1 MWRGYGYG
9 MMGDWGTGWMF
20 FHGFFWL
27 LVLALVVVGIVLLVR
42 STGSDD
48 KREQASRRAR
58 GLEILEE
65 RYARGEINREEYLEK
80 KRDLL
85 D

>member
-9 MMGDWGTGWMF
+9 MMGDWGAGWMF

-27 LVLALVVVGIVLLVR
+27 LVLALIVVGIVLLVR

-48 KREQASRRAR
+48 KREQTSRRAR
-58 GLEILEE
+58 GLDILEE